1 MTKIMLVCNAGMSTN
16 LLAKKM
22 KDASNGEFDV
32 VAYGEAEY
40 PDYLEGVDLI
50 LVGPQIRY
58 LIPTIQESVSIPVK
72 GINPMKYGV
81 LDGKGVLED
90 VKIILKGE

>member
-1 MTKIMLVCNAGMSTN
+1 MKKIMLVCNAGMSTN
-16 LLAKKM
+16 MLAKKM
-22 KDASNGEFDV
+22 RDASNGEFEV
-32 VAYGEAEY
+32 IAQGEAEY
-40 PDYLEGVDLI
+40 LDYLEGVDLI

-58 LIPTIQESVSIPVK
+58 LIPDIQKQVDIPVE

-90 VKIILKGE
+90 AKKIIGG